1 MRKNKQH
8 SHISREKL
16 LRDFRIARLAIHG
29 LGHPDWDHRLASGR
43 TLKIGHILE
52 KRIASAL
59 HPHPQAGSI
68 LTTGPDAGI
77 SDASFITKSNA
88 SSWSYPQPLHATGK
102 EVFLE
107 FQDNDSAVAKYVPY
121 NKGKFNPQIQ
131 YKTTSSPS
139 WASIVSKRIHEG
151 VHALQYTQCAAL
163 HCTNNGKS
171 RFLVHPEDMVRLKVF
186 IEYDA
191 FARQAALSH
200 EVFQDLSAKI
210 SAKTGKEKPPY
221 EDRFSKI
228 YHAVRLGE
236 PPENLRNV
244 LNEAAHLVM
253 ENMTVNPDCILKE
266 HYEDKMV
273 RYCGIYTPVKVGTSR
288 PRQIVRL
295 DPSDYWDVG
304 AHAIGPNLLG
314 DSPAKAGYPDYQI
327 TADGLKTVREA
338 SRALGFYPRE
348 HYPTLSAALSG
359 IGMSKRDFLAAVL
372 GNTLDQTPAAL
383 TSCPSP
389 SRQ

>member
-1 MRKNKQH
+1 M
-8 SHISREKL
+8 
-16 LRDFRIARLAIHG
+16 HG
-29 LGHPDWDHRLASGR
+29 LSHPDWDHRLASGR
-43 TLKIGHILE
+43 VLEIGRMLD

-59 HPHPQAGSI
+59 HPHPEAGSI
-68 LTTGPDAGI
+68 STTRPDA
-77 SDASFITKSNA
+77 DTTDPSFITTSDA
-88 SSWSYPQPLHATGK
+88 GPWSYPQPLHATDK
-102 EVFLE
+102 EVFVA
-107 FQDNDSAVAKYVPY
+107 FQDNDNAVAKYAPY
-121 NKGKFNPQIQ
+121 LKGRFDPRIR
-131 YKTTSSPS
+131 YETTSSPS

-151 VHALQYTQCAAL
+151 IHALQYTQCAAL

-200 EVFQDLSAKI
+200 EVFQDISAKI

-236 PPENLRNV
+236 PPENLKNV
-244 LNEAAHLVM
+244 LNEVARLVM
-253 ENMTVNPDCILKE
+253 ENMTVNSDFILKQ

-273 RYCGIYTPVKVGTSR
+273 RYCGIYTPAKVGTSR

-314 DSPAKAGYPDYQI
+314 DSPAKAGYPDYHI
-327 TADGLKTVREA
+327 TPDGLQTVRKA
-338 SRALGFYPRE
+338 SRAHGFYPRE
-348 HYPTLSAALSG
+348 HYPTLSAALGG

-372 GNTLDQTPAAL
+372 GNTLDQTPAAMAM